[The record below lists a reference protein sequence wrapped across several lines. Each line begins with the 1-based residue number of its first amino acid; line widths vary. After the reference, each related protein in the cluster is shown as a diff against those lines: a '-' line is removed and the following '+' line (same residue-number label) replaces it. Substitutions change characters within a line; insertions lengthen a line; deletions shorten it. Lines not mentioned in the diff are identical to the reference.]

1 MIQPSTAT
9 RLPLND
15 NRYTI
20 EFMRKLLLFSIVA
33 LLALTAC
40 KGSEKG
46 ADVDIIQNP
55 NSAEGYDES
64 QKMPKITFETDMHDF
79 GQLMAGENISYSFKF
94 TNTGN
99 ADLII
104 SGCDAS
110 CGCTVA
116 DYPKERIAPGKTGY
130 ITVSFKSQ
138 GMSGHQIKEVIV
150 ASNTQPSRTRLRISA
165 TVR

>member
-1 MIQPSTAT
+1 MTNNTNPKMKH
-9 RLPLND
+9 LF
-15 NRYTI
+15 TI
-20 EFMRKLLLFSIVA
+20 GILSALLLTSCGGGKEEA
-33 LLALTAC
+33 
-40 KGSEKG
+40 G
-46 ADVDIIQNP
+46 VDIIKNP
-55 NSAEGYDES
+55 NSAEGYDNSE
-64 QKMPKITFETDMHDF
+64 KMPKIVFETDMHDF
-79 GQLMAGENISYSFKF
+79 GQLMAGETISYSFKF

-116 DYPKERIAPGKTGY
+116 DYPKERIAPGKSGY

-138 GMSGHQIKEVIV
+138 GMSGQQIKEVVV
-150 ASNTQPSRTRLRISA
+150 ASNTQPAKTKLRISA

>member
-1 MIQPSTAT
+1 MTLKKVTLIIS
-9 RLPLND
+9 
-15 NRYTI
+15 
-20 EFMRKLLLFSIVA
+20 LLAIGLFSS
-33 LLALTAC
+33 C
-40 KGSEKG
+40 GNNEKSI
-46 ADVDIIQNP
+46 DTDIIKNP

-64 QKMPKITFETDMHDF
+64 EKMPKIVFETDMHDF
-79 GQLMAGENISYSFKF
+79 GQLMAGEVISYSFKF

-99 ADLII
+99 ADLVI

-116 DYPKERIAPGKTGY
+116 DYPRERIAPGKTGY

-138 GMSGHQIKEVIV
+138 GMSGMQMKEIIV
-150 ASNTQPSRTRLRISA
+150 ASNAQPARTRLRISA

>member
-1 MIQPSTAT
+1 M
-9 RLPLND
+9 
-15 NRYTI
+15 
-20 EFMRKLLLFSIVA
+20 KLRFLTLLTVA
-33 LLALTAC
+33 FLFTAC
-40 KGSEKG
+40 GGSDKA
-46 ADVDIIQNP
+46 ADVDIIKNP
-55 NSAEGYDES
+55 NSAEGYDQSE
-64 QKMPKITFETDMHDF
+64 KMPKIVFETDMHDF
-79 GQLMAGENISYSFKF
+79 GQLMAGETISYSFKF

-99 ADLII
+99 ADLVI

-138 GMSGHQIKEVIV
+138 GMTGHQLKEVIV
-150 ASNTQPSRTRLRISA
+150 ASNTQPAKTRLRISA